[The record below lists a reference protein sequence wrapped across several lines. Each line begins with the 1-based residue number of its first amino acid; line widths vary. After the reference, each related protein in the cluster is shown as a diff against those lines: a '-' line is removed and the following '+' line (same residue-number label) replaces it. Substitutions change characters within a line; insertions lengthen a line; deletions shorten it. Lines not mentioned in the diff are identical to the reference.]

1 MNENVVLSGAEQD
14 LFIHY
19 CDLERRSEGRGDR
32 MNTDFLATLDLL
44 GLNPHMGAQNLKSIR
59 KWSMLDWGL
68 GIYYAV
74 EGGRNMILA
83 VQHLR
88 QNPKK
93 IRAILKSRMPQ

>member
-19 CDLERRSEGRGDR
+19 CALERRTEGQGDR

-44 GLNPHMGAQNLKSIR
+44 ASNPHMGARYHGSIR
-59 KWSMLDWGL
+59 KWSLLDWGL

-93 IRAILKSRMPQ
+93 IRTVLKSRMPQ